1 MFSCDSELRDRLCLT
16 CSKLDDDSVSVPS
29 SMSTC
34 LLRRTDCSGPDRTAV
49 DSKCNISSDVFGRG
63 GCGVCDSSDCEGV
76 PGVDMVGVVEV
87 KGGVSDVPGI

>member
-1 MFSCDSELRDRLCLT
+1 
-16 CSKLDDDSVSVPS
+16 
-29 SMSTC
+29 MSTC
-34 LLRRTDCSGPDRTAV
+34 LLLRTDCSGPDRTAV
-49 DSKCNISSDVFGRG
+49 VDSICNVSSDVFGRG